1 MPAPEPLLYDLPE
14 SEPAHKEL
22 SMAAVRL
29 MIIMVLTTGCAAFA
43 DDFPGPLE
51 NGYQLP
57 NGWKITPVGKS
68 IETMDYVLNLQ
79 PAPDGRVVVGV
90 NGGFN
95 GHGLTVIS
103 TKTGEKIQKIPL
115 ATAWFGLAWNP
126 AGDQLYVSGGNST
139 KEGVRAPV
147 YIFSYKDGLLS
158 EKPERKL
165 AETVAPEQIYWSG
178 LVQHPQKN
186 VLYAANRTANNIVVF
201 DLATDAIV
209 TRIATGVNPY
219 DLVLSQD
226 GKTLY
231 CSNWASDSVTVID
244 TETNQATDTIAV
256 GDNPNDM
263 VLSGDGRLFVCCS
276 NENKV
281 VVVDTKRGRAVESIY
296 TSLTE
301 KAPEGSTPNAVA
313 LDPKGQTLYVA
324 NAGNCNLCVADVEE
338 AGESR
343 VLGFVPT
350 GWYPTAVTLSNHGR
364 KLYIGNAR
372 GNGSYADIR
381 GPHSPLPPG
390 KEGNGTVKSLLRGSI
405 NVADTPRSGAKLR
418 KLTAQCLEN
427 SPYNDALLSEARP
440 PKQPSVIPSKVGKG
454 SPIKHVIYVLQEN
467 RTFDQVLGDMGKGNC
482 DPRLTIFGR
491 DVTPNRHAIADQFVL
506 LDNLY
511 CDAEVSQ
518 NGHPWSA
525 AAYATDWVEKLWPVA
540 YGGKS
545 DAPDTDAKTP
555 HSGYI
560 WDICKTK
567 GLSYR
572 SYGECASRVSTGA
585 PMESNMP
592 GLRGHIAPNYLGWG
606 ARDTEN
612 AAAFIKEFDE
622 YEANYDS
629 ADPEKRLPNFIFVS
643 LPEDHTRGTSPGAP
657 TPRAAVAS
665 SDYALGMIVD
675 RISHSRYWPE
685 LALMTIEDDA
695 QDGADHVDAR
705 RTVGLVVSPYCRRG
719 IVDSTFYTT
728 SAMLRTIELLLG
740 LPPMS
745 QFDAAGN
752 PMYASFAD
760 TPDLTPYTHLKP
772 TIDIQEQNIATACGA
787 RESMAMDFSEVD
799 KTPMFDLNEIVWK
812 SVKGADSP
820 MPLPVHRFHLAE
832 AGVDGDG

>member
-1 MPAPEPLLYDLPE
+1 MT
-14 SEPAHKEL
+14 
-22 SMAAVRL
+22 AVRFVAVMAL
-29 MIIMVLTTGCAAFA
+29 LLAGAGYAS
-43 DDFPGPLE
+43 DFPGPLE

-68 IETMDYVLNLQ
+68 VETMDYVLNLL
-79 PAPDGRVVVGV
+79 PAPDGRVVIGV
-90 NGGFN
+90 SGGYN
-95 GHGLTVIS
+95 THGLTVIS
-103 TKTGEKIQKIPL
+103 AKTGEIVQKVPL

-126 AGDQLYVSGGNST
+126 AGDRLYVSGGNNK

-147 YIFSYKDGLLS
+147 YVFAYQDGTLS
-158 EKPERKL
+158 KKPVMEL
-165 AETVAPEQIYWSG
+165 NETVNPEQIYWSG
-178 LVQHPQKN
+178 IVPHPRKN
-186 VLYAANRTANNIVVF
+186 ILYAANRTANNIVLF
-201 DLATDAIV
+201 DLASGAIA
-209 TRIATGVNPY
+209 TRIPTGVNPY

-231 CSNWASDSVTVID
+231 CSNWASDSVSVID
-244 TETNQATDTIAV
+244 TETNQVTDTIAV

-263 VLSGDGRLFVCCS
+263 VLAGDGRLYVCCS

-281 VVVDTKRGRAVESIY
+281 VVVDTKRGRAVESIF
-296 TSLTE
+296 TSLTD

-313 LDPKGQTLYVA
+313 LDPKEKTLYVA
-324 NAGNCNLCVADVEE
+324 NAGNCNVCVVDIDEP
-338 AGESR
+338 GESR
-343 VLGFVPT
+343 VLGFIPS
-350 GWYPTAVTLSNHGR
+350 GWYPTAVTLGNHGK

-390 KEGNGTVKSLLRGSI
+390 HEGNGTVKTLLRGSI
-405 NVADTPRSGAKLR
+405 TVADVPGKRGKLR
-418 KLTAQCLEN
+418 KLTEQCLAN
-427 SPYNDALLSEARP
+427 SPYNDSLLTEARA
-440 PKQPSVIPSKVGKG
+440 PKQPSVIPSRVGKG
-454 SPIKHVIYVLQEN
+454 SPIKHVIYVIQEN

-491 DVTPNRHAIADQFVL
+491 EVTPNRHAIADQFVL

-518 NGHPWSA
+518 NGHPWSN
-525 AAYATDWVEKLWPVA
+525 AAYATDWVEKLWPVN

-545 DAPDTDAKTP
+545 EAPDTDAKTP

-560 WDICKTK
+560 WDQCKKK
-567 GLSYR
+567 GLTYR
-572 SYGECASRVSTGA
+572 NYGEWAGRVSTGET
-585 PMESNMP
+585 MEGREP
-592 GLRGHIAPNYLGWG
+592 GLQGHVAPDYLGWG
-606 ARDTEN
+606 ARDYEN
-612 AAAFIKEFDE
+612 AETFIKEFDE
-622 YEANYDS
+622 YEKNYDNP
-629 ADPEKRLPNFIFVS
+629 DPEKQLPNLIIIS
-643 LPEDHTRGTSPGAP
+643 LPEDHTKGTKPGAP

-665 SDYALGMIVD
+665 SDYALGLIVD

-695 QDGADHVDAR
+695 QDGSDHVDAR

-728 SAMLRTIELLLG
+728 SALLRTIELLLG

-772 TIDIQEQNIATACGA
+772 TIDIQEQNVATACRA
-787 RESMAMDFSEVD
+787 RESAAMDFSGPD
-799 KTPMFDLNEIVWK
+799 RTPMLDLNEIIWK
-812 SVKGADSP
+812 SVKGADAQ

-832 AGVDGDG
+832 AGLDADG